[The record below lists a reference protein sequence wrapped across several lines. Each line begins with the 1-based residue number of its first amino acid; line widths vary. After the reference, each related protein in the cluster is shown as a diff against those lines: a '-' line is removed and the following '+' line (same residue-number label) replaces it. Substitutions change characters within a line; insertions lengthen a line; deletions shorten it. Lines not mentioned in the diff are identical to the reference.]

1 MPVILSVAKD
11 LHGCPHDKARV
22 SHSDGVEILRF
33 AQDDGP
39 RGGGTGRGQFPRVA
53 RDRPCGRDE
62 GSHELQSA

>member
-1 MPVILSVAKD
+1 MPVILSEAKD
-11 LHGCPHDKARV
+11 LHAIRMRYPRLVVWAP
-22 SHSDGVEILRF
+22 VEILRY

-53 RDRPCGRDE
+53 RDRPRGRDE